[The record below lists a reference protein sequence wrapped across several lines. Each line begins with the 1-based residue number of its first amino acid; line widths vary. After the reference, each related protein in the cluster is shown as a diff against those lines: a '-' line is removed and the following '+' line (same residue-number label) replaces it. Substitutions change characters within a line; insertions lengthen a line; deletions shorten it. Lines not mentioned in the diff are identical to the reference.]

1 MDGRRRRQYPLARP
15 GLTTRNSQLQ
25 TGNCKLSC
33 VTDAETEI
41 RYYCVCIV
49 LEVRRCRCL
58 FPVGCCRCLS
68 PVFPLLMKIEMSYW
82 PGFASDSSLV
92 GNHSFAAK
100 LQIWKS
106 GKNVSRSHVPL
117 QNQIRGGWRKK
128 KGTTVWVTTL
138 FSAHKNSIGKIHQ
151 YKVVKLTN
159 IK

>member
-1 MDGRRRRQYPLARP
+1 MKSFHTISYVRASTQQVFIALACLKVPSQKAKNSKLFFHCYQFFPAIQPNNKLYRMDGRRRRQYPLARP

-100 LQIWKS
+100 LQI
-106 GKNVSRSHVPL
+106 
-117 QNQIRGGWRKK
+117 
-128 KGTTVWVTTL
+128 
-138 FSAHKNSIGKIHQ
+138 
-151 YKVVKLTN
+151 
-159 IK
+159 